1 MLKNPLMESL
11 RKGLTKEE
19 QAQIDDSFALA
30 DRIAYLLKKHE
41 ITQRQLA
48 ERLGKR
54 ESEVSKWLSGS
65 HNFTQSTLTKISCAI
80 GESIYLI
87 PDINH
92 QIVEAEITEHLKNV
106 IKATITRLFKESTNL
121 NESKF
126 EPYSKELSRIEITK
140 EGAIYHPVEHQSD
153 GFYSYHLNPINFK
166 MVEKESAI

>member
-30 DRIAYLLKKHE
+30 DRIVYLLKKHE

-80 GESIYLI
+80 GESIYVL
-87 PDINH
+87 PNINL
-92 QIVEAEITEHLKNV
+92 QIVESEITEHLKNV
-106 IKATITRLFKESTNL
+106 IKATITRLYKESTTL
-121 NESKF
+121 SESDFK
-126 EPYSKELSRIEITK
+126 PYSKELSKIEITK
-140 EGAIYHPVEHQSD
+140 DGAIYHPVAHQKD
-153 GFYSYHLNPINFK
+153 GFNAYQLDPINFK
-166 MVEKESAI
+166 KVEKESAI